1 MAEWVA
7 RRAVCPKEA
16 GISVCDDILVS
27 MSRTFKTVDYA
38 QALELTV
45 RLGDCL
51 PSDHLARFVVDNVAQ
66 LDLSALYAQYGPRGG
81 EPYAPEVLLGLLLYG
96 YATGVFSSRKIER
109 ATYEAVPFRF
119 IAGNLHPDHD
129 TLATFRRTFL
139 PELKGLFVQVLLLAQ
154 EAGALKLGT
163 ISLDGTKVHADASKR
178 KAVSYQ
184 RLLELETQIRSE
196 VEELFVLSE
205 QSEQPE
211 ISDGLVVR
219 EEIGRREDRLARLAE
234 AKVVLEARAQ
244 ERAAAEQAEYEAKLA
259 QREERERTTGRR
271 PGGRPPTPP
280 VPGARSGDQYNFTDP
295 ESRIMK
301 SSTHAG
307 FEQDYNAQVA
317 VDQGSLLIVG
327 WALSNHPNDSQE
339 AEPTL
344 AAIPSMIGIPEAAA
358 LDAGYFSPATLAACA
373 KRGIEPYIAT
383 GRDPHHPSWQQ
394 RFAPLPDPPSE
405 DASAQVKMAYKLRTA
420 LGKAIYGARKC
431 TVEPVIGII
440 KEVLGFRQFSLRGTA
455 AAAGEWCLVCLAF
468 NLKRFHTLSWA

>member
-1 MAEWVA
+1 
-7 RRAVCPKEA
+7 
-16 GISVCDDILVS
+16 
-27 MSRTFKTVDYA
+27 MSRTFKKVDYE

-51 PSDHLARFVVDNVAQ
+51 PPDHLARFVVDSVAQ
-66 LDLSALYAQYGPRGG
+66 LDLSALYAQYGTRGG

-109 ATYEAVPFRF
+109 GTYEAVPFRF

-129 TLATFRRTFL
+129 TLAAFRRSFL
-139 PELKGLFVQVLLLAQ
+139 PELKALFVQVLLLAR
-154 EAGALKLGT
+154 EAGVLKLGT

-184 RLLELETQIRSE
+184 RLLEVEAQLRTE
-196 VEELFVLSE
+196 VEELFALSE
-205 QSEQPE
+205 QSDQPE
-211 ISDGLVVR
+211 VPDGLVVR
-219 EEIGRREDRLARLAE
+219 DEIARREDRLARLAQ
-234 AKVVLEARAQ
+234 AKAVLQARAQ
-244 ERAAAEQAEYEAKLA
+244 ERGVAEQADYEDRMA

-271 PGGRPPTPP
+271 PRGRPPTPP
-280 VPGARSGDQYNFTDP
+280 VPGPREGDQYNFTDP

-307 FEQDYNAQVA
+307 FEQDYNAQMA
-317 VDQGSLLIVG
+317 VDQASLLIVG

-344 AAIPSMIGIPEAAA
+344 AAIPSAIGTPEAAA
-358 LDAGYFSPATLAACA
+358 LDTGYFGPASLAACA

-383 GRDPHHPSWQQ
+383 GRDPHHPSWRQ

-405 DASAQVKMAYKLRTA
+405 DASSQVKMAYKLKTA

-440 KEVLGFRQFSLRGTA
+440 KEVLGFRQFSLRGIQ

>member
-1 MAEWVA
+1 M
-7 RRAVCPKEA
+7 K
-16 GISVCDDILVS
+16 
-27 MSRTFKTVDYA
+27 RTFKTVDYD
-38 QALELTV
+38 QALDLTV

-51 PSDHLARFVVDNVAQ
+51 PPDHLARFVVDSVAQ
-66 LDLSALYAQYGPRGG
+66 LDLSALYAHYGTRGG

-139 PELKGLFVQVLLLAQ
+139 PELKDLFVQVLLLAQ
-154 EAGALKLGT
+154 EAGVLKLGT

-178 KAVSYQ
+178 NAVSYK
-184 RLLELETQIRSE
+184 RLRELEAQMRTE
-196 VEELFVLSE
+196 VEELFALSE

-211 ISDGLVVR
+211 VPDGLVMR
-219 EEIGRREDRLARLAE
+219 GEIERREDRLARLAE
-234 AKVVLEARAQ
+234 AKAVLEARAE

-259 QREERERTTGRR
+259 QRAERERTTGRR

-280 VPGARSGDQYNFTDP
+280 VPGPRDGDQYNFTDP

-301 SSTHAG
+301 NPTNAG
-307 FEQDYNAQVA
+307 FEQDYNAQLA

-344 AAIPSMIGIPEAAA
+344 AAIPSAIGTPEAAA
-358 LDAGYFSPATLAACA
+358 LDAGYFGPATLQACA
-373 KRGIEPYIAT
+373 KRGIEAYIAT

-394 RFAPLPDPPSE
+394 RFAPLPAPPPE
-405 DASAQVKMAYKLRTA
+405 DASSQVKMAYKLKTA
-420 LGKAIYGARKC
+420 LGKAIYGVRKC

-440 KEVLGFRQFSLRGTA
+440 KEVLGFRQFSLRGVQ
-455 AAAGEWCLVCLAF
+455 AAAGEWGLVCLAF
-468 NLKRFHTLSWA
+468 NLKRFHTLSRA